1 MKLAEAL
8 LLRAEYQQ
16 KIANL
21 QGRILQ
27 NLKVQED
34 EKPFENPQDLLA
46 ELSGVSDNLCELI
59 QTINARNNTAKLPD
73 GKILSDAL
81 VERDALMK
89 KRQIL
94 SNIAQVASQMDYRV
108 MHTGI
113 KINTV
118 VSVENLQK
126 QIDEISMQFREL
138 DTQIQSLNWTVDL
151 YGSTD

>member
-34 EKPFENPQDLLA
+34 DKPSENPQDLLN
-46 ELSGVSDNLCELI
+46 EISEINDNLCELI
-59 QTINARNNTAKLPD
+59 KKINARNNTAKLPD
-73 GKILSDAL
+73 GKLLSDAL
-81 VERDALMK
+81 VEREMLMK

-94 SNIAQVASQMDYRV
+94 SAVAGSASQMDFRGI
-108 MHTGI
+108 HTGI

-118 VSVENLQK
+118 VSVEDIQK
-126 QIDEISMQFREL
+126 KIDDISKKFREL
-138 DTQIQSLNWTVDL
+138 DTQIQGLNWTVDL
-151 YGSTD
+151 

>member
-34 EKPFENPQDLLA
+34 DKPSENPQDLLN
-46 ELSGVSDNLCELI
+46 EISEINDNLCELI
-59 QTINARNNTAKLPD
+59 KKINARNNSTKLPD
-73 GKILSDAL
+73 GKLLSDAL
-81 VERDALMK
+81 VEREMFMK

-94 SNIAQVASQMDYRV
+94 SAIAGSASQTDFRGI
-108 MHTGI
+108 HTGI

-118 VSVENLQK
+118 VSVEDIQK
-126 QIDEISMQFREL
+126 KIDDVSKKFREL
-138 DTQIQSLNWTVDL
+138 DTQIQGLNWTVDL
-151 YGSTD
+151 